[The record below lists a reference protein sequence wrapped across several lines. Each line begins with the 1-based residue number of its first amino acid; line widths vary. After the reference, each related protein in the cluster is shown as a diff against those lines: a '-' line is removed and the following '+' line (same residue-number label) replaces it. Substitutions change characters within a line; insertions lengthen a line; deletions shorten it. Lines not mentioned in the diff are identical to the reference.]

1 MIDTQS
7 HVETNKGLSRVSK
20 ASAALEIEISRAQ
33 VPRATTR
40 RMFLASLPGFAAIS
54 IMVCHSGCDRRL
66 RSEGAGD
73 QRKFKVVA
81 TTGMIG
87 DMLRELCGDSVEIT
101 QLIQAGVDPHL
112 YKPIRDDI
120 VAIVQSDAVFHNG
133 LHLEGRMGD
142 VLTRSSGRR
151 DASIPQTSF
160 AMSDALTKN
169 DLLGEP
175 GTDAHDPHIW
185 MDVSLWTRCVESVSG
200 ELMKL
205 LPGAAGQIAT
215 RFEELRERLTKLDQK
230 AIEAVKTIPESQRV
244 LISSH
249 DAFQYF
255 GRRYGL
261 RVEGVQGIS
270 TASEAGL
277 QRIPD
282 LIETVVSRRIPAV
295 FKESSVGGKLIDA
308 LIAGA
313 RARGVELL
321 IGNELYSDA
330 LGPVGSGAENYLG
343 MMTHNFNSVITALG
357 GKWE

>member
-1 MIDTQS
+1 MINIQS
-7 HVETNKGLSRVSK
+7 HVETNPGLSKQSK
-20 ASAALEIEISRAQ
+20 ASTAMEMSGSQVRRAA
-33 VPRATTR
+33 TR
-40 RMFLASLPGFAAIS
+40 RMFLATLPGFVSIS
-54 IMVCHSGCDRRL
+54 IMVCHSGCDRDL

-73 QRKFKVVA
+73 RRQFKVVA

-87 DMLRELCGDSVEIT
+87 DMLRELCGESVEIV

-142 VLTRSSGRR
+142 VLTRSRGRR
-151 DASIPQTSF
+151 DASSPKTSF
-160 AMSDALTKN
+160 AMSDALTEN

-185 MDVSLWTRCVESVSG
+185 MDVSLWARCVESVSG
-200 ELMKL
+200 ALMRL
-205 LPGAAGQIAT
+205 LPDAAGQIAT
-215 RFEELRERLTKLDQK
+215 RFEELRERLTKLDQR

-261 RVEGVQGIS
+261 MVEGVQGIS

-277 QRIPD
+277 QRIPE
-282 LIETVVSRRIPAV
+282 LIDTVVSRRIPAV

-313 RARGVELL
+313 RARGVEVL